1 MTLERTSN
9 NFDIDSIRREAD
21 AMENAGA
28 IDPAAA
34 FASDVEEMI
43 DDLRYNPSTNLAE
56 EAAQILNS
64 PLAARL
70 DSGVLMNLRAAVNLQ
85 EEKQENGSGAFM
97 RGDTWNEQRERDDR
111 DRKEQSRVADM
122 IDDVMGNQLSTT
134 PDRYGVSQRD
144 YAELND
150 EFKTRD
156 GQERFMNFLRMMYP
170 NMSDAERER
179 FAEDA
184 RVIAAVRSGNAT
196 DADRSAYNNMT
207 EGRRDDVSGALGQYQ
222 QMDRLNPTSTLTNRV
237 DGQAVSVSANASAL
251 DPQATTGARTDI
263 LSGGDTPAAL
273 TTKAFSAPP
282 SPSLPISVAAS
293 VDGQTGISA
302 SQPLRVNF
310 AAANAATAPLDQP
323 ASPQV
328 VASAPPAPLPA
339 ANAGLDV

>member
-1 MTLERTSN
+1 MTMERTST
-9 NFDIDSIRREAD
+9 NFDINAILQAVATETPLPVVSGYDVDPLAD
-21 AMENAGA
+21 
-28 IDPAAA
+28 A
-34 FASDVEEMI
+34 FASDVEDMI
-43 DDLRYNPSTNLAE
+43 DDLRFNLSTNLAE
-56 EAAQILNS
+56 EAAQVLNS

-97 RGDTWNEQRERDDR
+97 RGDTWNERRERDDR

-122 IDDVMGNQLSTT
+122 IDDAMGNQLSTT

-196 DADRSAYNNMT
+196 DADRSAYNNMS
-207 EGRRDDVSGALGQYQ
+207 GSRRDDVSGALGQYQ
-222 QMDRLNPTSTLTNRV
+222 QMDSLNPTSTLTNRV
-237 DGQAVSVSANASAL
+237 DGQAVSVSANASAF
-251 DPQATTGARTDI
+251 DPQASTGASLNLLADTTGA
-263 LSGGDTPAAL
+263 A
-273 TTKAFSAPP
+273 
-282 SPSLPISVAAS
+282 PISVASS

-302 SQPLRVNF
+302 AQPLRANF
-310 AAANAATAPLDQP
+310 AAANGATAPLDQP

-339 ANAGLDV
+339 ASAGLDV

>member
-1 MTLERTSN
+1 MSLERTAS
-9 NFDIDSIRREAD
+9 NFDIDAIRRAAD
-21 AMENAGA
+21 GIENARA
-28 IDPAAA
+28 IDPATA
-34 FASDVEEMI
+34 FAADVEEMI

-70 DSGVLMNLRAAVNLQ
+70 DSGVLMNLRAAVSLQ

-97 RGDTWNEQRERDDR
+97 RGDTWNERREQTERE
-111 DRKEQSRVADM
+111 RKEQARVTDMAD
-122 IDDVMGNQLSTT
+122 DAMGNQLSTT

-144 YAELND
+144 YAELSD

-170 NMSDAERER
+170 NMSDAERTR

-196 DADRSAYNNMT
+196 DADRTAYNNMT

-222 QMDRLNPTSTLTNRV
+222 EMDRSRTPTAPLVNRV
-237 DGQAVSVSANASAL
+237 DGQAVSVSANASAF
-251 DPQATTGARTDI
+251 DPQASTGASLNLLVDTTGTA
-263 LSGGDTPAAL
+263 
-273 TTKAFSAPP
+273 
-282 SPSLPISVAAS
+282 PISVASS

-302 SQPLRVNF
+302 AQPLRANF
-310 AAANAATAPLDQP
+310 AAANAATTPLDQP
-323 ASPQV
+323 ASPQI
-328 VASAPPAPLPA
+328 VASAPPPAPLPA
-339 ANAGLDV
+339 ASAGLDV